1 MCYIPHYSLTAGS
14 QFIRILVIL
23 ARCPTSE
30 YQPFQQDV
38 QKNIRIFQDFIKWIS
53 CHSQVRR
60 PSKLSFFGKL
70 AMEQYFK
77 SLENKSNSFLHFLQY
92 DRKELRVLTNLI
104 LLVFGLADDQKS
116 FNVTCNNAFLQSLWI
131 SLLF

>member
-1 MCYIPHYSLTAGS
+1 
-14 QFIRILVIL
+14 
-23 ARCPTSE
+23 
-30 YQPFQQDV
+30 
-38 QKNIRIFQDFIKWIS
+38 
-53 CHSQVRR
+53 
-60 PSKLSFFGKL
+60 
-70 AMEQYFK
+70 MEQYFK